1 MNIKINESQF
11 DLVLDMI
18 QNQSTSKK
26 EQFATLIGKIDNDS
40 NLDVESFEIW
50 PDHLLEQTETSVE
63 PKENSWNWVL
73 YNMVSQNC
81 DFVVTLHTHPEWFGS
96 QILDETDAETF
107 KQWSN
112 FFEEK
117 MNNVICING
126 IAAQNGG
133 LMFVIYDK
141 NTNRFEKV
149 GCQIDN
155 KIIPSTKGR

>member
-11 DLVLDMI
+11 DLVVDMI
-18 QNQSTSKK
+18 QNQSTNNK

-50 PDHLLEQTETSVE
+50 PEHLLEQTETSVE

-73 YNMVSQNC
+73 YNMASQNC

-96 QILDETDAETF
+96 EVLDETDAETF

-126 IAAQNGG
+126 IVAQNGG

-141 NTNRFEKV
+141 NTNEFKKV
-149 GCQIDN
+149 GCQVGN